1 MKTYTALPKAT
12 TQRKNS
18 ERNLMMS
25 EEKKPKMTYEEFR
38 RIQTIHFLL
47 ANGHIDFMLVSG
59 DDAFICI
66 TGIAGLLSYS
76 EEKEVS
82 TNGETTRG
90 KGF

>member
-12 TQRKNS
+12 TKRKNS

-25 EEKKPKMTYEEFR
+25 NEQKPKMTYEEFR

-47 ANGHIDFMLVSG
+47 ANG
-59 DDAFICI
+59 
-66 TGIAGLLSYS
+66 LSYS

-82 TNGETTRG
+82 TNG
-90 KGF
+90 